1 MKKRCKKCWFLFV
14 LSVLCISGGMVRAQS
29 TSITIKSAI
38 DIALANNYALRA
50 DSLNIQVA
58 GYKNKQTAGGY
69 LPQVN
74 YGSKFNYNPAIPSQ
88 MLPGTIAGQPS
99 KDYVPVQF
107 GTRYDA
113 STGIEVTQTIYRK
126 DLLLQ
131 MRSAGLYSDIAR
143 TRHQLTRED
152 LVYQVANGFYALQSN
167 AELIRTTRKDYLNL
181 KEILA
186 VAKAQFENGTLKR
199 VDYESLQINVANK
212 ESQLDQ
218 LVTQFNEQLDFFKYL
233 LGLPVSDMITISD
246 SIVSLPAQP
255 EANKTQLVNRY
266 DIHLYNQLITSKET
280 DIKVIRAE
288 AKPVLNSYFRYNY
301 QSQFGEPGK
310 AFDNDY
316 WFKSST
322 LGLSVSISLFDGN
335 RRKQR
340 INIAQTELQQLKW
353 QSQQKQDKA
362 ATELTTS
369 LEKLDNN
376 RRQHQTNIQNL
387 ALAEKV
393 FASRK
398 ALYAEGVTTL
408 IELLDAEK
416 ELTQARNLHIQSMIN
431 VQTGQLDVYKTNGT
445 LLTEFL
451 KMI

>member
-1 MKKRCKKCWFLFV
+1 MKKRCKQYLYLFIV
-14 LSVLCISGGMVRAQS
+14 TVLCISGGMARAQS
-29 TSITIKSAI
+29 TPITIKEAI
-38 DIALANNYALRA
+38 DIALAHNYALRA
-50 DSLNIQVA
+50 DSLNILVA
-58 GYKNKQTAGGY
+58 GYKNKHLAGQY
-69 LPQVN
+69 LPQVS
-74 YGSKFNYNPAIPSQ
+74 YGSRMNYNPAISSQ
-88 MLPGTIAGQPS
+88 MLPGTIVGQPS

-131 MRSAGLYSDIAR
+131 MRSAGLYQDIAR

-152 LVYQVANGFYALQSN
+152 LIYQVANGFYALQSN
-167 AELIRTTRKDYLNL
+167 AELIRTTRKDYQNL
-181 KEILA
+181 QEILA
-186 VAKAQFENGTLKR
+186 VAKAQFEHGTLKR
-199 VDYESLQINVANK
+199 IDYESLQINVANK

-218 LVTQFNEQLDFFKYL
+218 LTTQYNEQLDFFKYL
-233 LGLPVSDMITISD
+233 LGLPVTDPLSISNH
-246 SIVSLPAQP
+246 IVSLSMPTEP
-255 EANKTQLVNRY
+255 TGSQLLNRE

-288 AKPVLNSYFRYNY
+288 AKPSLNSYFRYNY
-301 QSQFGEPGK
+301 QSQFGELGK
-310 AFDNDY
+310 VLDNDY

-322 LGLSVSISLFDGN
+322 VGLSVSISLFDGN
-335 RRKQR
+335 RRRQR
-340 INIAQTELQQLKW
+340 IHIAQTELQQLKW
-353 QSQQKQDKA
+353 QSLQKQERA
-362 ATELTTS
+362 ATELSTS
-369 LEKLDNN
+369 LEKLNNN
-376 RRQHQTNIQNL
+376 RRQHQTNTRNL

-416 ELTQARNLHIQSMIN
+416 ELTQARNLHVQSMIN
-431 VQTGQLDVYKTNGT
+431 VQTGQLDVYKANGT

>member
-1 MKKRCKKCWFLFV
+1 MKKRCKQYLYLFIV
-14 LSVLCISGGMVRAQS
+14 TVLCISGGMVRAQS
-29 TSITIKSAI
+29 TPITIKEAI

-50 DSLNIQVA
+50 DSLNILVA
-58 GYKNKQTAGGY
+58 GYKNKHLAGQY

-74 YGSKFNYNPAIPSQ
+74 YGSKLNYNPAIPSQ

-131 MRSAGLYSDIAR
+131 MRSAGLYQDIAR

-152 LVYQVANGFYALQSN
+152 LIYQVAGNFYALQSN
-167 AELIRTTRKDYLNL
+167 AELIRTTRKDYQNL
-181 KEILA
+181 QEILT
-186 VAKAQFENGTLKR
+186 VAKAQFEHGTLKR
-199 VDYESLQINVANK
+199 IDYESLQINVANK

-218 LVTQFNEQLDFFKYL
+218 LVTQYNEQLDFFKYL
-233 LGLPVSDMITISD
+233 LGLPVTSPLSISD
-246 SIVSLPAQP
+246 SIVSLSAPIEP
-255 EANKTQLVNRY
+255 DGKQLLNRE
-266 DIHLYNQLITSKET
+266 DIHLYNQLITSKEV

-288 AKPVLNSYFRYNY
+288 AKPSLNSYFRYNY
-301 QSQFGEPGK
+301 QSQFGELGK

-316 WFKSST
+316 WFKSAT
-322 LGLSVSISLFDGN
+322 VGLSVSVSLFDGN
-335 RRKQR
+335 RRRNR
-340 INIAQTELQQLKW
+340 IHIAQTELQQLKW
-353 QSQQKQDKA
+353 QTLQKQERA
-362 ATELTTS
+362 ATELNTS
-369 LEKLDNN
+369 LEKLNNN
-376 RRQHQTNIQNL
+376 RRQHQTNAQNL

-416 ELTQARNLHIQSMIN
+416 ELTQARNLHIQSMIH
-431 VQTGQLDVYKTNGT
+431 VQTGQLDVYKANGT

>member
-1 MKKRCKKCWFLFV
+1 MKKRCKWSLYLLIV
-14 LSVLCISGGMVRAQS
+14 TVLCIRGEMVRAQ
-29 TSITIKSAI
+29 TTPITIKSAI

-50 DSLNIQVA
+50 DSLNLLVA
-58 GYKNKQTAGGY
+58 GYKNKQLAGLY

-74 YGSKFNYNPAIPSQ
+74 YGNKTNYNPAIPSQ
-88 MLPGTIAGQPS
+88 MLPGNIVGQPS
-99 KDYVPVQF
+99 KDFVPVQF

-113 STGIEVTQTIYRK
+113 STGIEVTQTLYRK

-131 MRSAGLYSDIAR
+131 MRAAGLYQDIAR

-152 LVYQVANGFYALQSN
+152 LVYQVAGGFYALQSN

-186 VAKAQFENGTLKR
+186 VAKAQFEHGTLKR
-199 VDYESLQINVANK
+199 IDYESLQINVANK

-218 LVTQFNEQLDFFKYL
+218 LTTRYNEQLDYFKYL
-233 LGLPVSDMITISD
+233 LGLPVADKLSISD
-246 SIVSLPAQP
+246 SIVSLSAQIDP
-255 EANKTQLVNRY
+255 NGTQWLKRE
-266 DIHLYNQLITSKET
+266 DIHLYNQLITSKEV

-288 AKPVLNSYFRYNY
+288 AKPSINANFRYHY
-301 QSQFGEPGK
+301 QAQFNEPGK
-310 AFDNDY
+310 AFNNDY
-316 WFKSST
+316 WFKSSS

-335 RRKQR
+335 RRKNR

-353 QSQQKQDKA
+353 QSQQQREKA
-362 ATELTTS
+362 TTELTTS
-369 LEKLDNN
+369 QEKLQNN

-431 VQTGQLDVYKTNGT
+431 VQTGQLDVYKANGT

-451 KMI
+451 KII

>member
-1 MKKRCKKCWFLFV
+1 MKKRCKQYLYLFIV
-14 LSVLCISGGMVRAQS
+14 TVLCISGGMVRAQS
-29 TSITIKSAI
+29 TPITIKEAI

-50 DSLNIQVA
+50 DSLNILVA
-58 GYKNKQTAGGY
+58 GYKNKHLAGQY

-74 YGSKFNYNPAIPSQ
+74 YGSKLNYNPAIPSQ

-131 MRSAGLYSDIAR
+131 MRSAGLYQDIAR

-152 LVYQVANGFYALQSN
+152 LIYQVAGSFYSLQSN
-167 AELIRTTRKDYLNL
+167 AELIRTTRKDYQNL
-181 KEILA
+181 QEILT
-186 VAKAQFENGTLKR
+186 VAKAQFEHGTLKR
-199 VDYESLQINVANK
+199 IDYESLQINVANK

-218 LVTQFNEQLDFFKYL
+218 LVTQYNEQLDFFKYL
-233 LGLPVSDMITISD
+233 LGLPVTSPLSISD
-246 SIVSLPAQP
+246 SIVSLSAPIEP
-255 EANKTQLVNRY
+255 DGKQLLNRE
-266 DIHLYNQLITSKET
+266 DIHLYNQLITSKEV

-288 AKPVLNSYFRYNY
+288 AKPSLNSYFRYNY
-301 QSQFGEPGK
+301 QSQFGELGK

-316 WFKSST
+316 WFKSAT
-322 LGLSVSISLFDGN
+322 VGLSVSVSLFDGN
-335 RRKQR
+335 RRRNR
-340 INIAQTELQQLKW
+340 IHIAQTELQQLKW
-353 QSQQKQDKA
+353 QTLQKQERA
-362 ATELTTS
+362 ATELSTS
-369 LEKLDNN
+369 LEKLNNN
-376 RRQHQTNIQNL
+376 RRQHQTNAQNL

-431 VQTGQLDVYKTNGT
+431 VQTGQLDVYKANGT